1 MSNTKTKKDKL
12 PRKDLKVVGE
22 LYIGYMMTIYRD
34 LDGNF
39 YTFAKAETGVSEDI
53 ADKLI
58 EFTWKERTLYLMDP
72 WERVEYYEDEFGHHY
87 LCNVYDCVY
96 IDVFAES
103 VEELLNLLQVM
114 LRPDEKGW
122 DELLDSINKDNEAT
136 IKPKDSESNSDSK
149 QSEKEVET

>member
-1 MSNTKTKKDKL
+1 MEISILLQKRKL
-12 PRKDLKVVGE
+12 AYPKILQTSLQNFLGRKE
-22 LYIGYMMTIYRD
+22 L
-34 LDGNF
+34 
-39 YTFAKAETGVSEDI
+39 
-53 ADKLI
+53 
-58 EFTWKERTLYLMDP
+58 FTLWTLG
-72 WERVEYYEDEFGHHY
+72 RVEYYEDEFGHHY

-136 IKPKDSESNSDSK
+136 IKPKDSENNSDSK
-149 QSEKEVET
+149 QSEQEVEA